1 MRVAIVV
8 LLLLAF
14 CMGEVSNGQDEYK
27 KLNDRANIAY
37 KKGDLQKAK
46 SLLEEAKQSSHG
58 NPVVDYNL
66 GSVYHQEGDY
76 EQANETYMDAA
87 TSADSSLRASTFYNI
102 GNTEFRNGDYA
113 KAIDAYKKSLDVD
126 PSDRDSKY
134 NLELALRKLQQQQQ
148 QQKQDQQQ
156 NQQQDQQQKPEQ
168 QNQQDKKQ
176 QDQQQQEQQQ
186 NQQQDQQQQ
195 DKQQQDQ
202 QAKSSD
208 ETEEDQQQQ
217 GYAQEMEMS
226 KEDAERLL
234 NAVTG
239 NDKEALRNLVKQ
251 KVQGEPASGKDW

>member
-1 MRVAIVV
+1 
-8 LLLLAF
+8 
-14 CMGEVSNGQDEYK
+14 MGEVSSGQDEYK
-27 KLNDRANIAY
+27 KLNDRANNAY

-87 TSADSSLRASTFYNI
+87 TSADSSLKASTFYNI

-134 NLELALRKLQQQQQ
+134 NLELALRKLQQQQQQ

-202 QAKSSD
+202 QAQSSD

-239 NDKEALRNLVKQ
+239 NDKEVLRNLVKQ